1 MYQNVAIS
9 LNKFRNEHTNFT
21 KQEFRE
27 SMKGFAQNQ
36 HFLARL
42 TKLNIVKNH
51 KDYFTFTDKEK
62 PIHYSL
68 IEDMYKEIRNKQNIA
83 AKKCRSSNKPIVNT
97 IQIEFN
103 LKFGQ
108 NDLHGAGDAQ
118 FVKSLLEYIQTN
130 TQ

>member
-83 AKKCRSSNKPIVNT
+83 AKKM
-97 IQIEFN
+97 
-103 LKFGQ
+103 
-108 NDLHGAGDAQ
+108 
-118 FVKSLLEYIQTN
+118 
-130 TQ
+130 